1 MFQKISNY
9 KIISAVCLSVM
20 LFAFN
25 NFAQEIKVTT
35 RADKAERKIQEQEAK
50 EKAKKAKQDQEK
62 LAKEQEGKPLTAEQ
76 IAEFA
81 IILNGGREGL
91 ARIRKTEIERGKIT
105 SFQPDG
111 KTAEIS
117 YETKIVRGD
126 NLEKDRWRFDQ
137 KTPTYDFALVLNQNK
152 IYGITNDTVFQLRQ
166 DIRSRFDA
174 QMWQGLEALLRYKEN
189 GSTLKL
195 LGKNKQMGVEF
206 NTLEMTDKVGR
217 ITRYN
222 ISTKTYRVLSAE
234 YEQVP
239 SNDPTAKPNRYMR
252 KFYDYRIA
260 QGTLV
265 PYRIVLFE
273 NDRQIEEMNVLTVTY
288 GIKLDESLFGE
299 SGG

>member
-1 MFQKISNY
+1 
-9 KIISAVCLSVM
+9 
-20 LFAFN
+20 
-25 NFAQEIKVTT
+25 
-35 RADKAERKIQEQEAK
+35 
-50 EKAKKAKQDQEK
+50 
-62 LAKEQEGKPLTAEQ
+62 
-76 IAEFA
+76 
-81 IILNGGREGL
+81 
-91 ARIRKTEIERGKIT
+91 
-105 SFQPDG
+105 
-111 KTAEIS
+111 
-117 YETKIVRGD
+117 
-126 NLEKDRWRFDQ
+126 
-137 KTPTYDFALVLNQNK
+137 
-152 IYGITNDTVFQLRQ
+152 
-166 DIRSRFDA
+166 
-174 QMWQGLEALLRYKEN
+174 MWQGLEALLRYKEN

-299 SGG
+299 SSG